1 MVLQSHAES
10 KTRSSYYTN
19 ISNSSSSFC
28 KLFSKTPSAFLS
40 PRLPDG
46 SLFDIKKVYPMDAVF
61 DSPEDVPEE
70 VSEGV
75 RVCAYMAENCTNP
88 CFNSVKRSRHVN
100 NYDKHWPALIS
111 VA

>member
-1 MVLQSHAES
+1 
-10 KTRSSYYTN
+10 
-19 ISNSSSSFC
+19 
-28 KLFSKTPSAFLS
+28 
-40 PRLPDG
+40 
-46 SLFDIKKVYPMDAVF
+46 MDAVF

-88 CFNSVKRSRHVN
+88 CFNSVKRSRYVN
-100 NYDKHWPALIS
+100 NDDKHWPALIS